1 MVFVYLSDFF
11 FTIAAA
17 LLADDEV
24 LATQKNYRQ
33 KKNLLLNR
41 KLLNELWD
49 GKLEWIRSYKLNGEL
64 VSFEDGKIRRIFEFL
79 RSKFFQRGAEVQLDV

>member
-1 MVFVYLSDFF
+1 MKYKFGIFCIKYTHKRAREREIIGGVITDECLNGFCVSIRLLFYHRW
-11 FTIAAA
+11 AA

-41 KLLNELWD
+41 KLLNELWM
-49 GKLEWIRSYKLNGEL
+49 GSWSELEAIN
-64 VSFEDGKIRRIFEFL
+64 
-79 RSKFFQRGAEVQLDV
+79 